1 MKRLLSFSGI
11 AFAAILMMASC
22 GSKKNT
28 VVQTSDQVRNIK
40 GDVVNVEWVET
51 SGFEEFQTLSDD
63 GTKMVYVLYK
73 WYSGTGTADDRQAAI
88 EMAELEARA
97 TVSRVIENA
106 VLAESKRGTLVN
118 NGNVQKAL
126 QSHWSQ
132 VSGSI
137 QNACGPVGDT
147 KLEFDPATKMYT
159 ATVKVGVRGDR
170 FQQMLNN
177 AGDFKPANLSGD
189 DLQQFIDANNSI
201 ISASRGK

>member
-28 VVQTSDQVRNIK
+28 VVQTSDQMRNIE
-40 GDVVNVEWVET
+40 GEVVNMEWVET
-51 SGFEEFQTLSDD
+51 SGIDMVETLSDD
-63 GTKMVYVLYK
+63 GTKMVTVPYK
-73 WYSGTGTADDRQAAI
+73 WFSGTAKADDRGTAI

-106 VLAESKRGTLVN
+106 VLAESKRNTVAN

-132 VSGSI
+132 ISASI
-137 QNACGPVGDT
+137 QNACEPMSDT
-147 KLEFDPATKMYT
+147 KVEYNPTTKMYT
-159 ATVKVGVRGDR
+159 VTSKVGIRGDR

-177 AGDFKPANLSGD
+177 AGNYKPANLSGD
-189 DLQQFIDANNSI
+189 DLQQFNDANNSI
-201 ISASRGK
+201 IRATRGK